1 MTFYDLPCWSSSLM
15 RLVTWNSNIL
25 QNISDNDEPVQFRN
39 REVRNARH
47 RKNLLVA
54 NYCSPMVLMPYFT

>member
-1 MTFYDLPCWSSSLM
+1 MLMTFYDLPCWSSSLM

-47 RKNLLVA
+47 IEKTSWLQIIVHLW
-54 NYCSPMVLMPYFT
+54 F